1 VSIVPARY
9 RIEPLGAHDRTGFA
23 CGEPAPN
30 RYFQRHA
37 SQDQTRGVAAIF
49 VAIDTA
55 SNAIGGFYTLS
66 AAVVLA
72 ASGSPE
78 LTRGLPRYPE
88 LPAILLGRMGVAL
101 EQQGRGLGR
110 LLVGD
115 AMRRCA
121 AQETVGALFLVVDA
135 KDDDLVD
142 YYRALGFLSIS
153 DQPRRLCYPLS
164 DLRRSLRRQR

>member
-1 VSIVPARY
+1 VSTTPARY
-9 RIEPLGAHDRTGFA
+9 RIEPLGAHDRAGFA
-23 CGEPAPN
+23 CGEPALD
-30 RYFQRHA
+30 RYFQRQA
-37 SQDQTRGVAAIF
+37 GQEQTRGVAAIF

-72 ASGSPE
+72 ATVPAE

-88 LPAILLGRMGVAL
+88 LPAILLGRMGVAVG
-101 EQQGRGLGR
+101 QQGRGLGR

-115 AMRRCA
+115 AIRRCA
-121 AQETVGALFLVVDA
+121 SQETVGALFLVVDA
-135 KDDDLVD
+135 KDDNLVG
-142 YYRALGFLSIS
+142 YYRELGFLSVS